1 MGAIA
6 ERNIE
11 AGDGRNDREWEN
23 ERGKTVSVMRDGN
36 NRTMRTY
43 DEDETVVEEMVEE
56 DKDGG
61 GAISCCLALVALF
74 GCLPYPALADIPPS

>member
-1 MGAIA
+1 MGTIA
-6 ERNIE
+6 EHNIE

-43 DEDETVVEEMVEE
+43 DED
-56 DKDGG
+56 
-61 GAISCCLALVALF
+61 
-74 GCLPYPALADIPPS
+74 